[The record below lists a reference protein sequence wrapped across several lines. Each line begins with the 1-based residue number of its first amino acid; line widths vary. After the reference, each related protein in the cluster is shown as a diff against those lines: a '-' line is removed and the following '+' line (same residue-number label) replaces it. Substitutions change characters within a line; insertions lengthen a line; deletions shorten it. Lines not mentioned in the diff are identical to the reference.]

1 MRMDAHDRLIQALT
15 DRSVYE
21 HPTTEIA
28 VLQTHISWVVLTG
41 PYAYKVKKPVNLGF
55 VDFSTLTKRHFF
67 CQEELRLNRRL
78 APQLYIEVVAIYGTP
93 ERPRWHAAGAP
104 IEYAVKMVQFAQ
116 ETLLSQLVD
125 TGQLHGAHIDRLA
138 HEVSAFHARIATAD
152 PLSRFGAPEA
162 IYQPVQENFRHLFD
176 TIDDPVRQAHARA
189 LEAWCQR
196 TFAARRA
203 AFVARKR
210 DGFVRECHGDMHLG
224 NMILLDDDVVIF
236 DCLEFNEDLRW
247 IDVASDVAFLT
258 MDLEDRGRPDLAH
271 RFLNGY
277 LEATGDY
284 GSLVLL
290 PFYLTYRAM
299 VRAKVAGIRLG
310 QSGLAP
316 EEAKH
321 VREAFGSYLDLAER
335 YTRPS
340 RPRLVITHGVSG
352 SGKTYSTQR
361 LVEAT
366 GAIRM
371 RSDVER
377 KRLFGLAPLERS
389 TGRSTLNLYTPEA
402 TQRTYTQLA
411 QQAALVVEAGW
422 TAVVDATFLTRAQR
436 DAFRR
441 LAARLGVPFTILE
454 FRADA
459 ETLRRRVAHRSAQGH
474 DASEADVA
482 VLHGQLAALES
493 LTAAEQTYALTVDTA
508 APQAPQRL
516 LEAVQALVSFSPMS

>member
-1 MRMDAHDRLIQALT
+1 MDAHDRLIQALT

-55 VDFSTLTKRHFF
+55 VDFSTLAKRYFF

-78 APQLYIEVVAIYGTP
+78 APQLYLDVVAIYGTP
-93 ERPRWHAAGAP
+93 ERPRLHGPGAP

-116 ETLLSQLVD
+116 ETLLSHLLDVGTLQV
-125 TGQLHGAHIDRLA
+125 AHIDHLA

-152 PLSRFGAPEA
+152 TMSRFGTPEVV
-162 IYQPVQENFRHLFD
+162 YQPVQENFQHLFD
-176 TIDDPVRQAHARA
+176 TIDDPVRQAHTRELA
-189 LEAWCQR
+189 AWCQR
-196 TFAARRA
+196 TFAARRPD
-203 AFVARKR
+203 FIARKR

-224 NMILLDDDVVIF
+224 NMILLDAAVVIF
-236 DCLEFNEDLRW
+236 DCLEFNDTLRW
-247 IDVASDVAFLT
+247 IDVASDVAFLI

-271 RFLNGY
+271 RFVNGY

-284 GSLVLL
+284 GLLVPL

-310 QSGLAP
+310 QSDLAA
-316 EEAKH
+316 EEAAH
-321 VREAFGSYLDLAER
+321 MREAFGSYLDLAER

-340 RPRLVITHGVSG
+340 RPRLWITHGVSG
-352 SGKTYSTQR
+352 SGKTFSTQR
-361 LVEAT
+361 LVEVT
-366 GAIRM
+366 GAIRL

-389 TGRSTLNLYTPEA
+389 TGRSELDLYAPDV
-402 TQRTYTQLA
+402 TQRTYDHLA
-411 QQAALVVEAGW
+411 QQAARVIEAGF
-422 TAVVDATFLTRAQR
+422 TVLVDATFLKRAQR

-441 LAARLGVPFTILE
+441 LAAQLGVPFTLLA
-454 FRADA
+454 FRAHA
-459 ETLRRRVAHRSAQGH
+459 ETLRRRVAQRSTQGA
-474 DASEADVA
+474 DASEADLA
-482 VLHGQLAALES
+482 VLHGQFAALEP
-493 LTAAEQTYALTVDTA
+493 LTANEQVYALTIDTD
-508 APQAPQRL
+508 APQAVQRL
-516 LEAVQALVSFSPMS
+516 LKAVRAMGEEQ